1 MRLTMSKF
9 FWSLAFTLAV
19 VCTAAASTGD
29 AETALRGA
37 VDEVLAVTQTSK
49 GGVAMAN
56 KLEPIL
62 LRRVCFE
69 SMTRRAVGPGW
80 RQFTP
85 GQREEATRLFTKLI
99 IRTYSDKFTPGEQPD
114 IKYLKPS
121 SPGAGKAEIPTS
133 VVYKGSRYTVTY
145 RLEDRGKWLITDILA
160 EGVSLV
166 ANYRAQF
173 DALVKKGGA
182 VAVIDSLKQSVGRT

>member
-1 MRLTMSKF
+1 
-9 FWSLAFTLAV
+9 LAGS
-19 VCTAAASTGD
+19 TAD
-29 AETALRGA
+29 AQTALRTA
-37 VDEVLAVTQTSK
+37 VDDVLAVTEKSK
-49 GGVAMAN
+49 GGAAMAN

-62 LRRVCFE
+62 RSRVCFE

-85 GQREEATRLFTKLI
+85 AQRDEATRLFTKLI

-114 IKYLKPS
+114 VKLLQAT
-121 SPGAGKAEIPTS
+121 SPAAGKVEIPTS
-133 VVYKGSRYTVTY
+133 VIYKGSRYTVTY

-173 DALVKKGGA
+173 DELVKKGGA
-182 VAVIDSLKQSVGRT
+182 VAVIDSLRQSVGRT

>member
-1 MRLTMSKF
+1 MKTSIALALMS
-9 FWSLAFTLAV
+9 LV
-19 VCTAAASTGD
+19 AASSPLLASTAD
-29 AETALRGA
+29 AEKSLRTA
-37 VDEVLAVTQTSK
+37 VDQVLAVTLKSK
-49 GGVAMAN
+49 GGRSMADQ
-56 KLEPIL
+56 LQPIL
-62 LRRVCFE
+62 ERHVSFE

-85 GQREEATRLFTKLI
+85 EQQNEATRLFTKLI
-99 IRTYSDKFTPGEQPD
+99 IRSYSEKFTPGEQPE
-114 IKYLKPS
+114 IKFLKAS
-121 SPGAGKAEIPTS
+121 TPGAGKVEIPTS
-133 VVYKGSRYTVTY
+133 TVYKGSRYAVTY

>member
-1 MRLTMSKF
+1 MTKILFPLACAILTASA
-9 FWSLAFTLAV
+9 LG
-19 VCTAAASTGD
+19 AATGD

-37 VDEVLAVTQTSK
+37 VDEVLAVTEKSK
-49 GGVAMAN
+49 GGPAMAN

-62 LRRVCFE
+62 VRRVCFE

-85 GQREEATRLFTKLI
+85 AQREEATRLFTKLI

-114 IKYLKPS
+114 IKYLKAS

-173 DALVKKGGA
+173 DVLVKKGGA